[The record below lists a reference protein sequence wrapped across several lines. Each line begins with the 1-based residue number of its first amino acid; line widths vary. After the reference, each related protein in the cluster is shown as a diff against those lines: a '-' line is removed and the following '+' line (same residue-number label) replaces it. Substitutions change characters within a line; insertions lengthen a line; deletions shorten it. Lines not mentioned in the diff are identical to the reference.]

1 MCLCS
6 CNAEK
11 TPIYADSINDGT
23 YSIEVQ
29 SSSSMFKITDCQLTV
44 ANGKMTAV
52 MSLSGTG
59 YEKLFLGTKEE
70 AVNAAESDFFYFY
83 ETDEGKYSYTIPAEA
98 LDKEFPCAAFS
109 TKKQEW
115 YDRTLVFVSET
126 LPSGALKFNPVP
138 VIIISA
144 AVLIVISA
152 AVIIIIRFLKKRVK

>member
-6 CNAEK
+6 CSAEK

-23 YSIEVQ
+23 YSIDVE
-29 SSSSMFKITDCQLTV
+29 SSSSMFRIIDCRLT
-44 ANGKMTAV
+44 AENGKMTADIT
-52 MSLSGTG
+52 LSGTG

-70 AVNAAESDFFYFY
+70 AANGAESDFFYFS
-83 ETDEGKYSYTIPAEA
+83 ETDDGKYSYTIPAEA

-109 TKKQEW
+109 TRKQEW
-115 YDRTLVFVSET
+115 YDRTLVFISET

-144 AVLIVISA
+144 AALIVISA
-152 AVIIIIRFLKKRVK
+152 AVIIIIRCVKKRGK